1 MAKFIGLTSRSGNA
15 VYVNPESV
23 VLITHQYQNG
33 KKVDGES
40 CVFQAGSDDPLIVRG
55 CPGDIAMNLELPDD

>member
-1 MAKFIGLTSRSGNA
+1 MVKFFGLIGRSGDV

-40 CVFQAGSDDPLIVRG
+40 CIFQAGSDDPLIVRG
-55 CPGDIAMNLELPDD
+55 CPGDIAMNLDLSDD